1 MMKFFEKKNEV
12 WKYKYQSYEIMITMK
27 KATTKASHVAL
38 YINGEKVNESL
49 LRLHTWLEGTLPTGQ
64 TVFVRMESGLDN
76 INCDVIVG
84 RKPHLEKHGKNISD
98 DEVATFAAM
107 GMLTG
112 EFSQLS
118 EK

>member
-1 MMKFFEKKNEV
+1 MKFFEKKNEV

-27 KATTKASHVAL
+27 KASTKASHVAL

-49 LRLHTWLEGTLPTGQ
+49 LRLHAYLEGTLPTGQ

-84 RKPHLEKHGKNISD
+84 RKPHLERHGKNISD

-107 GMLTG
+107 GMLSG